1 MHATAP
7 RAGFTD
13 LALQSQSAFRT
24 LMDAMAHPATIFRA
38 PEPVA
43 APAPMNP
50 VAAMIALAM
59 CDYDTP
65 IWLDHGLINA
75 DGVTG
80 FLSFHTGAPL
90 AKCQAEARFAFIS
103 NPRKMGALS
112 AFPAGTDAYPD
123 RSATLVLQVEALTN
137 AAGAVLSGP
146 GIKDETRFGAA
157 PLPEQFWRMLRD
169 NHALYP
175 RGVDIILCSTTE
187 LAAIPRSTH
196 IGEGA

>member
-7 RAGFTD
+7 LAGFSE

-38 PEPVA
+38 PEPVT
-43 APAPMNP
+43 APAPLNP
-50 VAAMIALAM
+50 VAAMIALSM

-65 IWLDHGLINA
+65 VWLDHGLANGE
-75 DGVTG
+75 GVTG

-90 AKCQAEARFAFIS
+90 ARSQAEAGFAFLS
-103 NPRKMGALS
+103 NPRKMGELS

-137 AAGAVLSGP
+137 SAGVVLSGP
-146 GIKDETRFGAA
+146 GIKDKTRFGAA
-157 PLPEQFWRMLRD
+157 PLPEKFWQMLRD

-175 RGVDIILCSTTE
+175 RGVDIFFCSTTE
-187 LAAIPRSTH
+187 LAAIPRSTL
-196 IGEGA
+196 IGEGV